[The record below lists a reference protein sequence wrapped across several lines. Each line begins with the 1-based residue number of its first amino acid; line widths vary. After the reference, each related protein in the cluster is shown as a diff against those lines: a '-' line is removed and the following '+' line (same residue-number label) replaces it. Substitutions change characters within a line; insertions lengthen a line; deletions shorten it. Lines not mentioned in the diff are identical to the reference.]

1 MRTPSADLDT
11 RYSEPEAEA
20 PDWDETAAILAAA
33 ELSWITTV
41 RSDGTPHVTPLITVV
56 HEGTTYFCTGPEEQK
71 ARNLRGNPAVALT
84 TGTNALH
91 GGTDVVL
98 EGRAERVPDDDLI
111 AALVEA
117 WVAQYGERVSSL
129 PTRLARFTGRREE
142 LAAVDE
148 AARSAREE
156 PAAPR
161 RFPPPRRPN
170 AAARPVAAMGP
181 R

>member
-20 PDWDETAAILAAA
+20 PAWDEAAAILAAA

-41 RSDGTPHVTPLITVV
+41 RSDGTPHVTPLITVA

-84 TGTNALH
+84 TGINALH

-98 EGRAERVPDDDLI
+98 EGTAERVTDDDLI
-111 AALVEA
+111 AALIDA
-117 WVAQYGERVSSL
+117 WVAKYGEEWRFEPGDGAFKHPDSDGYAWVFAVRA
-129 PTRLARFTGRREE
+129 TRAYAFGK
-142 LAAVDE
+142 
-148 AARSAREE
+148 
-156 PAAPR
+156 APYSQTR
-161 RFPPPRRPN
+161 WTF
-170 AAARPVAAMGP
+170 
-181 R
+181 

>member
-20 PDWDETAAILAAA
+20 PAWDETAAILAAA

-56 HEGTTYFCTGPEEQK
+56 HEGTAYFCTGPDEQK

-98 EGRAERVPDDDLI
+98 EGRAERVTDDDLI
-111 AALVEA
+111 AALIEA
-117 WVAQYGERVSSL
+117 WVAKYGEEWRFEPGDGAFKHPDSDECAWVFAVRA
-129 PTRLARFTGRREE
+129 TRAYAFGK
-142 LAAVDE
+142 
-148 AARSAREE
+148 
-156 PAAPR
+156 APYSQTR
-161 RFPPPRRPN
+161 WTF
-170 AAARPVAAMGP
+170 
-181 R
+181 

>member
-1 MRTPSADLDT
+1 VSTPTADLDT

-20 PDWDETAAILAAA
+20 SSWNEAAAILAAA

-41 RSDGTPHVTPLITVV
+41 RSDGTPHVTPLITVA

-98 EGRAERVPDDDLI
+98 EGRAERVTDGALV
-111 AALVEA
+111 AALIEAFVAKYGEGWRFEQGDAGFRHPGSEGDA
-117 WVAQYGERVSSL
+117 WVFAVRAIRAFAFGKAPYSQ
-129 PTRLARFTGRREE
+129 TRWTF
-142 LAAVDE
+142 
-148 AARSAREE
+148 
-156 PAAPR
+156 
-161 RFPPPRRPN
+161 
-170 AAARPVAAMGP
+170 
-181 R
+181 

>member
-20 PDWDETAAILAAA
+20 SAWDEAAAILAAA

-98 EGRAERVPDDDLI
+98 EGTAERVTDDDLI
-111 AALVEA
+111 AALIEA
-117 WVAQYGERVSSL
+117 WVSKYGEEW
-129 PTRLARFTGRREE
+129 RF
-142 LAAVDE
+142 
-148 AARSAREE
+148 E
-156 PAAPR
+156 PGDGAFKHPDSDRYA
-161 RFPPPRRPN
+161 
-170 AAARPVAAMGP
+170 
-181 R
+181 

>member
-1 MRTPSADLDT
+1 MSTPTADLDT

-20 PDWDETAAILAAA
+20 SSWNEAAAILAAA

-41 RSDGTPHVTPLITVV
+41 RSDGTPHVTPLITVA

-98 EGRAERVPDDDLI
+98 EGRAERVTDGALV
-111 AALVEA
+111 AALIEAFAAKYGEEWRFEQGDAGFRHPDSDGDA
-117 WVAQYGERVSSL
+117 WVFAVRA
-129 PTRLARFTGRREE
+129 TRAFAFGK
-142 LAAVDE
+142 
-148 AARSAREE
+148 
-156 PAAPR
+156 APYSQTR
-161 RFPPPRRPN
+161 WTF
-170 AAARPVAAMGP
+170 
-181 R
+181 